1 MSKALKPKMKSRLI
15 AAALRQKIRSRKLP
29 PGLPLPSAHELAVK
43 YKVCMMTANRA
54 LDLLEQESLIIRRKG
69 SGNFVRK
76 NIVRGRRLTLGLADG
91 IEHSENYART
101 ILMDVFPE
109 TALACFKAEN
119 CDCRIIPYSV
129 FRDHDREALAELDG
143 LLAASSYIDD
153 ISENFIRSLNIPI
166 VLYRSEYERDFPFPQ
181 VIPDHSVAMDR
192 LFALAEQEKISGIM
206 IFCHLHKNGL
216 ARCEAFKQNALRHH
230 FTEQQILSIKL
241 PPLLALRQKVLPL
254 LPEIPGKL
262 LIVCSAL
269 MTCEL
274 VQICSENGLIC
285 GKNYQL
291 VSYDNLSKNLQ
302 MPRGIPEVTS
312 IDYSRTA
319 AAKTAAK
326 LLIQTV
332 RNPHSASY
340 QTIKFP
346 TRLMIRE
353 SAFQTRKELVSI

>member
-1 MSKALKPKMKSRLI
+1 MSGMLKPKMKSCLI
-15 AAALRQKIRSRKLP
+15 AAALRQKIRARKLI
-29 PGLPLPSAHELAVK
+29 PGQPLPSAHELTVK

-54 LDLLEQESLIIRRKG
+54 LDILEQESLIIRRKG
-69 SGNFVRK
+69 SGNFVGK
-76 NIVRGRRLTLGLADG
+76 NIVRGHRLLLGLADG
-91 IEHSENYART
+91 INHSEDYART

-109 TALACFKAEN
+109 AALACFKAEN

-129 FRDHDREALAELDG
+129 FRDYDRKALAEFDG
-143 LLAASSYIDD
+143 LLISTSYIDD
-153 ISENFIRSLNIPI
+153 ITEKFIRSLNVPV

-181 VIPDHSVAMDR
+181 VIPDHSVAMNF
-192 LFALAEQEKISGIM
+192 LFSLAKREKIAGIM
-206 IFCHLHKNGL
+206 ILCHSHKNGL
-216 ARCEAFKQNALRHH
+216 ARGEAFKRYALRHH
-230 FTEQQILSIKL
+230 FTAQQIQSIELS
-241 PPLLALRQKVLPL
+241 PLELRQKILPL

-262 LIVCSAL
+262 LIVCSDL

-274 VQICSENGLIC
+274 IQICRENGLVC
-285 GKNYQL
+285 GKNYSL
-291 VSYDNLSKNLQ
+291 VSYDNLSKTLQ
-302 MPRGIPEVTS
+302 MPSGIPEITS

-332 RNPHSASY
+332 RNPYPVSY

-353 SAFQTRKELVSI
+353 SAFQTRKEMIPI